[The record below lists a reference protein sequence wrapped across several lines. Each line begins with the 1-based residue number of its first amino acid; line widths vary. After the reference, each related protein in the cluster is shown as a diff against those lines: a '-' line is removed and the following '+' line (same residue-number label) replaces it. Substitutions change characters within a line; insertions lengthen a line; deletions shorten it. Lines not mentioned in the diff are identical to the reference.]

1 MKTIKLLGKESHFLE
16 NLIQG
21 ETFNLAHT
29 VEEIEF
35 FSLKKPLENQTR
47 YIIEISP
54 DERNPL
60 NFDGLTIALKIYFKH
75 LQKNLLEFEILLFGF
90 DTKES
95 IFQYSDYSFFLKCP
109 NVGYK
114 TLNFINHWQFD
125 NTIQPIFKEEA
136 KTALLKVGIKPPTSY
151 KTHHSIANEWAIFRW
166 STYLGISTSLEK
178 EITNSLYFQYLMTV
192 HEIENVN
199 IQKSFLTT
207 KGKILL
213 IDDEMEKGWEDF
225 FKGLKLP
232 SVNHL
237 KIEAIGEKFKTF
249 DSQKTVIEFVEEK
262 VRQFEPDTIILDL
275 RLLDSDFD
283 EKNPKDL
290 TGYKALEKIKNEI
303 NKGIQV
309 ILFTA
314 SNKIWNYQSLL
325 EVGFDGWVIKE
336 SPEQSS
342 DSTYTKN
349 AIKDL
354 KEQIERCLGR
364 ANYLKPAWQ
373 NHDDIVKK
381 LEDTTKKKK
390 VDKKFSNEIISYLK
404 PSSIMYDKATSKED
418 FAFAYLALFKI
429 LEYIANEYTFKDSD
443 SWQITGTQPLHH
455 YSWNTTTYHYEL
467 VSPSNFHNNTPSLF
481 EKTAA
486 LCFQLWN
493 YQQEDV
499 QQLYF
504 SIKRRNE
511 FIHPSINAL
520 EGRLKE
526 ECYKI
531 YTPEGFLLLLQ
542 QISRIVEHIV
552 S

>member
-1 MKTIKLLGKESHFLE
+1 MKTIKLLGKESHFLG
-16 NLIQG
+16 NLVEG
-21 ETFNLAHT
+21 ETLNVT
-29 VEEIEF
+29 DTIQEIEF
-35 FSLKKPLENQTR
+35 FSLEKPLENQTR
-47 YIIEISP
+47 YVIEISP
-54 DERNPL
+54 DEGNPL

-109 NVGYK
+109 NVDYK
-114 TLNFINHWQFD
+114 TLNFTNNWEFGE
-125 NTIQPIFKEEA
+125 TIKPIFKEEA

-166 STYLGISTSLEK
+166 STFLGISTSLEK

-232 SVNHL
+232 SVNNL

-249 DSQKTVIEFVEEK
+249 DSQKTVIDFVEQK
-262 VRQFEPDTIILDL
+262 VRKSEPDTIILDL

-290 TGYKALEKIKNEI
+290 TGYKVLEKIKNEI

-336 SPEQSS
+336 SPEQST

-373 NHDDIVKK
+373 NHDDIVEK
-381 LEDTTKKKK
+381 LEEATKKKK

-443 SWQITGTQPLHH
+443 SWQITGPQPLHH

-486 LCFQLWN
+486 LSFQLWG

-520 EGRLKE
+520 EGRLKD
-526 ECYKI
+526 ECHKI
-531 YTPEGFLLLLQ
+531 YTSEGFLLLLQ
-542 QISRIVEHIV
+542 QISRIVLDIV
-552 S
+552 R

>member
-21 ETFNLAHT
+21 ETFNLADT
-29 VEEIEF
+29 IEEIEF

-47 YIIEISP
+47 YIIEISL
-54 DERNPL
+54 DEKNPL
-60 NFDGLTIALKIYFKH
+60 NYDGLTIALKIYFKH

-109 NVGYK
+109 NVSYK
-114 TLNFINHWQFD
+114 IVNFINNWQFD
-125 NTIQPIFKEEA
+125 NTIKPIHKEEA

-166 STYLGISTSLEK
+166 STYLGINTSLEK
-178 EITNSLYFQYLMTV
+178 EITNSLYFQYLMTIY
-192 HEIENVN
+192 EIQDVDTK
-199 IQKSFLTT
+199 KSFLPF

-213 IDDEMEKGWEDF
+213 IDDEMEKGWDKF
-225 FKGLKLP
+225 FKGLKF
-232 SVNHL
+232 SSDNQL
-237 KIEAIGEKFKTF
+237 KIDSIGKEFKSLGNQESVIKFCEAK
-249 DSQKTVIEFVEEK
+249 IED
-262 VRQFEPDTIILDL
+262 FEPDTIILDL

-283 EKNPKDL
+283 EKNPEDL
-290 TGYKALEKIKNEI
+290 TGYKVLEKIKNEI

-336 SPEQSS
+336 SPEL
-342 DSTYTKN
+342 STDTSYTQN
-349 AIKDL
+349 AIKEL
-354 KEQIERCLGR
+354 KAQIEKCLER

-373 NHDDIVKK
+373 THDDIVEK
-381 LEDTTKKKK
+381 LEGATQKKK
-390 VDKKFSNEIISYLK
+390 VDRKFCNELISYLK

-443 SWQITGTQPLHH
+443 SWQITKQQPLYH
-455 YSWNTTTYHYEL
+455 YSWNTANYKYDL

-511 FIHPSINAL
+511 FIHPSINEL
-520 EGRLKE
+520 EGKLKE
-526 ECYKI
+526 ECRKI
-531 YTPEGFLLLLQ
+531 YTPEGYLMLLQ
-542 QISRIVEHIV
+542 QISGIVEHIV
-552 S
+552 M